1 MTTRIDVTL
10 EGLHQLRE
18 RIDRQQLERDDWV
31 VVGAL
36 LSTFIA
42 RTEARQARLRAKAFQ
57 HAAQEEAKQTAAGPV
72 KDVEHSPNAEDTA
85 ATGESTEPVSEG
97 HEPEQAWPPA
107 RAGSTETEQ
116 DPAKKGHGRNGA
128 DAFSHATNH
137 AHALAAGIL
146 GALCVLCGV
155 GRVFRYRDKVILR
168 VVGQPIF
175 AAVRHHYEQGR
186 CRLCGA
192 IFTAEGS
199 ERVLRGGVGTSY
211 VLYDWSACA
220 MLSVM
225 HYFAGAPFK
234 RLEALHQGWG
244 VPMPDANQWRIVD
257 ECDDLLAP
265 LYKALEKHA
274 IQNATTLRYDDTGSR
289 IIETRRQIQKEIQAL
304 ALLGESTK
312 QVRTGINATAVYI
325 ETEAA
330 KVVLF
335 FTGRHHAGEIVDRI
349 LEHRKASTNK
359 LVALTDAAS
368 KNFSHDHTDEL
379 EQAVCHAHC
388 YLKFRAVK
396 DQFPAEYAVAAQV
409 YEKVFDNEDKAKT
422 LGLDPDERMRYHREH
437 SEPQMLR
444 LWEMCKEKTDSNL
457 VEPNSPLWEPVCFV
471 INQWPRLTKFYEV
484 PGVPLDSNL
493 VEQALI
499 LPVRYLAGSFAYKT
513 QNGAD
518 VGDRHMSLIATANA
532 NGIEPVAY
540 LTECLRNHEELA
552 TRPDHYLPWVYR
564 DRLEELDRVSQ
575 PQPLPLPP
583 SSPSPLPSPHA
594 RERVDPAAHRDVR
607 VERVRQVP
615 GDHHLREL
623 SEAGVGAPDVGH
635 GAQLGDRIHPK
646 VVICTLLSWRSS
658 RCCTSL
664 VFPKAFV

>member
-10 EGLHQLRE
+10 EGLRQLRE
-18 RIDRQQLERDDWV
+18 RIDRQQLEGDDWV

-36 LSTFIA
+36 VSTFIA

-57 HAAQEEAKQTAAGPV
+57 QAAEEKAQQSAAGPV
-72 KDVEHSPNAEDTA
+72 HDVGHSPDADPTA
-85 ATGESTEPVSEG
+85 TTGESS
-97 HEPEQAWPPA
+97 EPEAALGHGEPA
-107 RAGSTETEQ
+107 GADSTEQ
-116 DPAKKGHGRNGA
+116 DPPKKGKGHGRNGA
-128 DAFSHATNH
+128 HAFRHASKH
-137 AHALAAGIL
+137 VHALAAGII
-146 GALCVLCGV
+146 GAICALCGL
-155 GRVFRYRDKVILR
+155 GRIGRYRDKVILR

-175 AAVRHHYEQGR
+175 AAVRHHFEQGR

-199 ERVLRGGVGTSY
+199 ERLLRGGMGTSY
-211 VLYDWSACA
+211 ILYDWSACA
-220 MLSVM
+220 MLSVV
-225 HYFAGAPFK
+225 HYFAGVPFK

-244 VPMPDANQWRIVD
+244 APLPDANQWRIVD

-274 IQNATTLRYDDTGSR
+274 IQNATTLRYDDTGSM
-289 IIETRRQIQKEIQAL
+289 IIDTRRQIHKEIQAL

-325 ETEAA
+325 DTEKA

-335 FTGRHHAGEIVDRI
+335 FTGRHHAGEIVDRL
-349 LEHRKASTNK
+349 LEHRRASINK

-379 EQAVCHAHC
+379 EQAVCNAHC

-396 DQFPAEYAVAAQV
+396 DRFPAEYAVAAEV
-409 YEKVFDNEDKAKT
+409 YQKVFDNDDKAKS
-422 LGLDPDERMRYHREH
+422 LGLDPDERMLYHREH
-437 SEPQMLR
+437 SKPQMLR
-444 LWEMCKEKTDSNL
+444 LWGMCKEKIDSNL
-457 VEPNSPLWEPVCFV
+457 VEPNSPLWEPVSFV
-471 INQWPRLTKFYEV
+471 INQWPRLTKFYEL

-552 TRPDHYLPWVYR
+552 KRPEHYLPWVYR

-575 PQPLPLPP
+575 AQPLPP
-583 SSPSPLPSPHA
+583 SSPSPPPSQELQHPL
-594 RERVDPAAHRDVR
+594 RPGTHRR
-607 VERVRQVP
+607 
-615 GDHHLREL
+615 GD
-623 SEAGVGAPDVGH
+623 SPPIAGLGPDG
-635 GAQLGDRIHPK
+635 
-646 VVICTLLSWRSS
+646 
-658 RCCTSL
+658 
-664 VFPKAFV
+664 